1 MLRVF
6 VIFAAKKKLFFIFQF
21 QKNKILLSLDVILV
35 LDCLLLCGKN

>member
-6 VIFAAKKKLFFIFQF
+6 VIFAAKKKLFSFFNLK
-21 QKNKILLSLDVILV
+21 KNKILLRLDVILV